1 MTASTPRL
9 APLGEADWGE
19 EEKELIGRTMARGRV
34 LNIFTTL
41 VRHPKALRRWL
52 VFANHLPNENC

>member
-34 LNIFTTL
+34 LNIFATL

-52 VFANHLPNENC
+52 VFANHFPNENR